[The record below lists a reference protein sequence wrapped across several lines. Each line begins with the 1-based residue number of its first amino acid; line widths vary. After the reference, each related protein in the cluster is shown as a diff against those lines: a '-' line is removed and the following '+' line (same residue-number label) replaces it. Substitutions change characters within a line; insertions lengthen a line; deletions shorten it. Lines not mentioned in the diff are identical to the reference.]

1 MRILV
6 AITGASGAIYTQ
18 RLLDRLNPKEHEIH
32 VITSSYGQ
40 VVMRM
45 NYPMAATPR
54 GRAVACGQ
62 EHECPVRQRLQCL

>member
-40 VVMRM
+40 VVMRD
-45 NYPMAATPR
+45 
-54 GRAVACGQ
+54 
-62 EHECPVRQRLQCL
+62 E